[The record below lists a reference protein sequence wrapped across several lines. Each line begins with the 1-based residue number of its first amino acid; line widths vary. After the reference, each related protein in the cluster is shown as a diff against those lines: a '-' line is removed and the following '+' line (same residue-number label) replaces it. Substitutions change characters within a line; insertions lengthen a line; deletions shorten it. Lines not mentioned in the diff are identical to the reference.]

1 MQPQPD
7 RHLRGAFAA
16 SNHFILW
23 LSALTLIAAPTFAGA
38 QEAGG
43 LYTAEQAERGFS
55 IYRAECSVCHGADLS
70 GAAGNALVGDNFL
83 GAWARPGRSVDDLY
97 YILKTTMPPGRS
109 RDMSDAQH
117 ADVLAYVLQKNG
129 FASGST
135 ELGSDAAAMASALAE
150 HTTVVLE
157 ERAPAPDYIEG
168 ENGLEPSGSGPS
180 QAELNGA
187 AENTRDWLYQTHDY
201 SGTRYAALDQVNRDN
216 VDQLRPVCAYQ
227 LGELRNFQTN
237 PVVYDGVMFLTTV
250 HFTVAIDATTCR
262 PLWKHEWHVQDRDVW
277 GNNRGVAIKDG
288 RVVRATSDGYLFAL
302 DAANG
307 ELLWA
312 RHVAEADKG
321 ETFTM
326 APMIFED
333 LILVGP
339 AGSENA
345 VRGWVGAFRLQDGQP
360 VWRFNIVPQPGEPGS
375 ETWDNPPGIPVGG
388 GAVWTPMSL
397 DVERG
402 LLHVPATNPAPDLP
416 AALRGGDNLYT
427 NAMIALD
434 VRTGKL
440 AWYDQLVPADDHDW
454 DLTQVSPLYRTQV
467 NGVER
472 DLIATVGKDGI
483 LRVIDRD
490 SHERLFETPV
500 TTIKNAEAPVTTA
513 GTWACPGILGGVEWS
528 GPAYNPGT
536 NMLYTPAVDWCATF
550 ILAEEVRYIEGESY
564 LGGEVELDDDWQ
576 GWVTAVDASD
586 GTVRWKYRS
595 DRPMVASVTTT
606 AGGLVLTGELNG
618 DFLVLDAA
626 DGAEL
631 FRFYTGG
638 PIGGGLVS
646 YEIDGK
652 QYIAVMSGLPSGF
665 WVDEHAGSPTAF
677 IFALP

>member
-1 MQPQPD
+1 M
-7 RHLRGAFAA
+7 FA
-16 SNHFILW
+16 LW
-23 LSALTLIAAPTFAGA
+23 LSAVSLVASPALAAA
-38 QEAGG
+38 QETAG
-43 LYTAEQAERGFS
+43 LFTAEQAERGFS
-55 IYRAECSVCHGADLS
+55 IYRAECSTCHGADLR
-70 GAAGNALVGDNFL
+70 GAGGPALVGNDFL
-83 GAWARPGRSVDDLY
+83 AAWARPDRTLDDLF

-129 FASGST
+129 FAFGAT
-135 ELGSDAAAMASALAE
+135 ELGSDPALLASTLAE
-150 HTTVVLE
+150 YSMVVLE
-157 ERAPAPDYIEG
+157 ERPPAPDFIEG
-168 ENGLEPSGSGPS
+168 EGGLEPSGSGPS
-180 QAELNGA
+180 QAELNDA
-187 AENTRDWLYQTHDY
+187 AANTRDWLYQTHDY
-201 SGTRYAALDQVNRDN
+201 SGARYAPLDQVNRDN
-216 VDQLRPVCAYQ
+216 VGELRPVCAYQ

-237 PVVYDGVMFLTTV
+237 PIVYRGVMYLTTL
-250 HFTVAIDATTCR
+250 HLTVAIDATSCQ
-262 PLWKHEWHVQDRDVW
+262 PLWKHEWIVQDRDVW

-288 RVVRATSDGYLFAL
+288 RVVRATSDGYLVTL
-302 DAANG
+302 DAATG

-312 RHVAEADKG
+312 RHIANADQG
-321 ETFTM
+321 ETITM
-326 APMIFED
+326 APMIFEE

-345 VRGWVGAFRLQDGQP
+345 VRGWVGAFRLQDGEP
-360 VWRFNIVPQPGEPGS
+360 VWRFNTVPEPGEPGS
-375 ETWDNPPGIPVGG
+375 ETWGNPPGIPVGG
-388 GAVWTPMSL
+388 GAIWTPMSL
-397 DVERG
+397 DTERG
-402 LLHVPATNPAPDLP
+402 LLHVAATNPAPDFP
-416 AALRGGDNLYT
+416 AALRGGENLYT
-427 NAMIALD
+427 NAMIALN

-440 AWYDQLVPADDHDW
+440 VWYDQLVPADDHDW

-467 NGVER
+467 NGAER

-513 GTWACPGILGGVEWS
+513 GTHACPGILGGVEWN
-528 GPAYNPGT
+528 GPAYNP
-536 NMLYTPAVDWCATF
+536 NMNLLYTPAVDWCATF
-550 ILAEEVRYIEGESY
+550 VLAEDIRYIEGENY

-586 GTVRWKYRS
+586 GSVRWRYRS
-595 DRPMVASVTTT
+595 ERPMVASVTTT

-618 DFLVLDAA
+618 DFLALDAA
-626 DGAEL
+626 SGEEL

-638 PIGGGLVS
+638 PIGAGVVT
-646 YEIDGK
+646 YQIDGV

>member
-7 RHLRGAFAA
+7 RNRRGTSAA
-16 SNHFILW
+16 SKHYILW
-23 LSALTLIAAPTFAGA
+23 LIALCLIAAPTVAGA

-55 IYRAECSVCHGADLS
+55 IYRAECSVCHGADLR
-70 GAAGNALVGDNFL
+70 GGAGNALVGDNFL
-83 GAWARPGRSVDDLY
+83 GAWAKPGRSVDDLY

-109 RDMSDAQH
+109 RDLSDAQH
-117 ADVLAYVLQKNG
+117 ADVLAYILQKNG
-129 FASGST
+129 FASGSV

-157 ERAPAPDYIEG
+157 ERPPAPDYIEG

-180 QAELNGA
+180 QAELNDA
-187 AENTRDWLYQTHDY
+187 AGNTRDWLYQTHDY

-237 PVVYDGVMFLTTV
+237 PIVYDGVMVLTTL
-250 HFTVAIDATTCR
+250 HYTVAIDATTCR
-262 PLWKHEWHVQDRDVW
+262 PLWKHEWDVQDRDVW

-288 RVVRATSDGYLFAL
+288 RVVRATSDGYLVAL

-312 RHVAEADKG
+312 RHVADADKG

-333 LILVGP
+333 LILAGP

-360 VWRFNIVPQPGEPGS
+360 VWRFNIVPEPGEPGS

-402 LLHVPATNPAPDLP
+402 LLHVAATNPAPDFP

-440 AWYDQLVPADDHDW
+440 VWYDQLVPADDHDW

-467 NGVER
+467 NGQER

-500 TTIKNAEAPVTTA
+500 TTIDNAEAPVTTA
-513 GTWACPGILGGVEWS
+513 GTWACPGILGGVEWN

-550 ILAEEVRYIEGESY
+550 ILAEDIRYVEGENY

-618 DFLVLDAA
+618 DFLVLDAT
-626 DGAEL
+626 DGEEL

-638 PIGGGLVS
+638 PIGGGVVS

-652 QYIAVMSGLPSGF
+652 QYIAVMSGRPSGF

>member
-1 MQPQPD
+1 MKPQSAQ
-7 RHLRGAFAA
+7 RCGLFAA
-16 SNHFILW
+16 SQCIPLC
-23 LSALTLIAAPTFAGA
+23 LIALSLVAAPSVAAA
-38 QEAGG
+38 QQAG
-43 LYTAEQAERGFS
+43 LYTTEQAERGYS
-55 IYRAECSVCHGADLS
+55 IYRAECSTCHGADLR
-70 GAAGNALVGDNFL
+70 GAGGVPLVGDNFL
-83 GAWARPGRSVDDLY
+83 GAWAKPGRSVDDLF

-109 RDMSDAQH
+109 RDLSDAQH
-117 ADVLAYVLQKNG
+117 ADALAYILQKNG
-129 FASGST
+129 FASGDR
-135 ELGSDAAAMASALAE
+135 ELGSDPAAMAGALADYAM
-150 HTTVVLE
+150 VALE
-157 ERAPAPDYIEG
+157 ERPPAPEFIAGEG
-168 ENGLEPSGSGPS
+168 GLEPTGRGPS
-180 QAELNGA
+180 QVELNNA
-187 AENTRDWLYQTHDY
+187 ASNTRDWLYQTHDY
-201 SGTRYAALDQVNRDN
+201 SGMRYAALDQINRDN
-216 VDQLRPVCAYQ
+216 VSGLRPVCAYQ

-237 PVVYDGVMFLTTV
+237 PIVYDGVMYLTTL
-250 HFTVAIDATTCR
+250 HFTVAIDATTCK
-262 PLWKHEWHVQDRDVW
+262 PFWKHEWDVQDRDVW

-312 RHVAEADKG
+312 RHIADADRG
-321 ETFTM
+321 ETITM

-345 VRGWVGAFRLQDGQP
+345 VRGWVGAFRLHDGQP
-360 VWRFNIVPQPGEPGS
+360 VWRFNIVPEPGEPGS

-388 GAVWTPMSL
+388 GGVWTPMSL
-397 DVERG
+397 DTQRG
-402 LLHVPATNPAPDLP
+402 LLHVAATNPAPDFP

-434 VRTGKL
+434 VRSGRL

-454 DLTQVSPLYRTQV
+454 DLTQVSPLYRTRV

-483 LRVIDRD
+483 LRVLDRD

-500 TTIKNAEAPVTTA
+500 TTIENAEAPVTTE

-536 NMLYTPAVDWCATF
+536 NLLYTPAVDWCATF
-550 ILAEEVRYIEGESY
+550 SVAEDIRYIEGEMY
-564 LGGEVELDDDWQ
+564 LGGEVELADDWQ

-618 DFLVLDAA
+618 DFIALDAA
-626 DGAEL
+626 NGAEL

-638 PIGGGLVS
+638 PIGGGVVT
-646 YEIDGK
+646 YQIEGK
-652 QYIAVMSGLPSGF
+652 QYIAVMSGRPSGF
-665 WVDEHAGSPTAF
+665 WIDEHGGSPTAF
-677 IFALP
+677 VFALP